1 MGSPTNESSLKIGL
15 NVSTEQEDKPEG
27 VTRVKP
33 RDSEGRI
40 I

>member
-1 MGSPTNESSLKIGL
+1 MGSPTNESPLKVGL

-27 VTRVKP
+27 VIRVNP
-33 RDSEGRI
+33 RDSEGWI